1 MRAIVP
7 CGIVVLSRVWYCV
20 VLCGIVPCVVLSPLV
35 SICLLLAHSYNTHI
49 LAHLVSLLV
58 IVCVNRA
65 TIVNVSHIVIAQ
77 CMPKGLYGDGLC
89 AEMDYFKS
97 GI

>member
-1 MRAIVP
+1 M
-7 CGIVVLSRVWYCV
+7 S
-20 VLCGIVPCVVLSPLV
+20 
-35 SICLLLAHSYNTHI
+35 SIGTLLQCPYPGP
-49 LAHLVSLLV
+49 VSLLV